1 MTNVSRR
8 LPLSSSRPARV
19 AGRLARRVAAVVMQC
34 WAAQRRLAM
43 NSGPDRYLANP
54 EAAPETFQE
63 FLYRTSGPLAHEP
76 AAVRRAAGRAV
87 R

>member
-1 MTNVSRR
+1 MTSIVRHLTQISR
-8 LPLSSSRPARV
+8 RPARV
-19 AGRLARRVAAVVMQC
+19 AGRLARWVAAAVAEC
-34 WAAQRRLAM
+34 RTAQRRLAIK
-43 NSGPDRYLANP
+43 SGPDRYLANQD
-54 EAAPETFQE
+54 AAPETYQE